1 MDKLLWVASPL
12 LLALAAL
19 GWLAWRSRMPSRV
32 GLNVGFSLLLLLY
45 VLGTAG
51 LGIFWVA
58 NQQLPVFDWH
68 YLFGYATVLLLVVHL
83 AFNLRVVWQVLRR
96 GAGRGRQAAHPA
108 AAAPAVPRAGGPAR
122 RQWLGLFGVGGLAAA
137 GGLGY
142 LLGLRHGRTELV
154 VQASG
159 ASADPRRQA
168 WAVVERFHA
177 LTVHT
182 RAGVVRRAASPQWAL
197 APPAFKSYPQAQRLA
212 LALPG
217 LAASEG
223 PASASARASASFP
236 APPAPAA
243 GLAQLGQWLWHVAG
257 VSAREGGIAFRT
269 SPSSGAL
276 FATELYVQVLDLPG
290 VPAGLWHYDAEGHA
304 LERLPDTSPLTVG
317 GPAGSPAAASL
328 AQVAVLPEGSV
339 AMLLASA
346 VFARSGHKYGDR
358 TYRYVMADLGHALE
372 NLRVAARLAGAVQA
386 EPLAH
391 FDDAAATRYLGLDPR
406 EEAVLAVVALRRAPP
421 GGRLEGQQATGG
433 PPAPAL
439 EPDPATWAV
448 AQWPAAQGAPTALD
462 LTAAVHAAT
471 SLRRL
476 SSPEGQSLPA
486 RETLPPAP
494 RLPASEGMVAL
505 PEPATVKADGLRLIA
520 ERRSV
525 RRFAR
530 TPVPAPELAALLQAM
545 TAPAPLLSSAV
556 RIDVLTPAAQ
566 GLPPAAWRHE
576 APTRTLHRRVAHDD
590 SLRARARAAA
600 LNQDVIGEAALVFVL
615 SLDRLVLMADPLGP
629 ARAWRHG
636 FIEAGLVGERLYL
649 AAPALGLGVCA
660 VGAFYDDEAS
670 ALVGVDPAREWV
682 VHFAAVGLPA

>member
-1 MDKLLWVASPL
+1 MDKLLWVAAPL

-19 GWLAWRSRMPSRV
+19 GWMAWRGRLPSRV
-32 GLNVGFSLLLLLY
+32 GLNVGFSLLLLFY
-45 VLGTAG
+45 VLGTAA

-96 GAGRGRQAAHPA
+96 GAGRRREPAPA
-108 AAAPAVPRAGGPAR
+108 AGATGRAPGAHGPAR

-154 VQASG
+154 VQAAG
-159 ASADPRRQA
+159 ASADPRQQA

-177 LTVHT
+177 LTGHS

-197 APPAFKSYPQAQRLA
+197 APLAFKRYPGAQRLA

-217 LAASEG
+217 AGVSLVPLVASQ
-223 PASASARASASFP
+223 AT
-236 APPAPAA
+236 AP
-243 GLAQLGQWLWHVAG
+243 GLAHLGQWLWHVAG
-257 VSAREGGIAFRT
+257 VSAREGGISFRT

-304 LERLPDTSPLTVG
+304 LERLPDPSPLASGDAT
-317 GPAGSPAAASL
+317 PSPAAASL
-328 AQVAVLPEGSV
+328 AQVAALPKGCV
-339 AMLLASA
+339 AVLLASA

-358 TYRYVMADLGHALE
+358 TYRYVTADLGHALE
-372 NLRVAARLAGAVQA
+372 NLHVAARLAGAVQA

-391 FDDAAATRYLGLDPR
+391 FDDAAANRYLGLDPR
-406 EEAVLAVVALRRAPP
+406 EEAVLAMVALRPALPP
-421 GGRLEGQQATGG
+421 G
-433 PPAPAL
+433 PAARQEPSAVP
-439 EPDPATWAV
+439 PDPVRWAV
-448 AQWPAAQGAPTALD
+448 VPWPASEGAPTALD

-476 SSPEGQSLPA
+476 PGREGPESFPA
-486 RETLPPAP
+486 REAPLPAP
-494 RLPASEGMVAL
+494 RLPALEGMFEL
-505 PEPATVKADGLRLIA
+505 PKPAVVEAEGLGVIA
-520 ERRSV
+520 ARRSV

-530 TPVPAPELAALLQAM
+530 TPVPAPALAALLQAM

-576 APTRTLHRRVAHDD
+576 APTRTLHRRVAHDEG
-590 SLRARARAAA
+590 LRARARAAA
-600 LNQDVIGEAALVFVL
+600 LEQDVIGEAALVFVL
-615 SLDRLVLMADPLGP
+615 SLDRQVLMADPLGP
-629 ARAWRHG
+629 ARGWRHG

-670 ALVGVDPAREWV
+670 ALVGVDPAHEWV
-682 VHFAAVGLPA
+682 VHFAAVGIPA